1 MRAYLGF
8 EGIEACGKTTV
19 LSRLREEYPDFVYVR
34 EPGGTPMAEKLRTIA
49 ISVPE
54 DGETMHRD
62 TEALLFMASRI
73 QLLSNV
79 VVPAL
84 NRGATVVSDRT
95 FYSSLAYQ
103 GAATRGEYNSDIS
116 ELVNRFIRPIV
127 QPDFIIHLDVD
138 VETSI
143 RRKYG
148 RGELDAIES
157 RDREFFEAA
166 RNHFLRHC
174 RTLPNK
180 HIRVDAT
187 QSPEAV
193 YDAVVAILKDKGVIP
208 A

>member
-19 LSRLREEYPDFVYVR
+19 LSRLRKEYPDFVYVR

-84 NRGATVVSDRT
+84 NRGCTVISDRT

-116 ELVNRFIRPIV
+116 ELVNRFIRPIA
-127 QPDFIIHLDVD
+127 QPDFIVHLDVD

-143 RRKYG
+143 RRKHV

-157 RDREFFEAA
+157 RDREYFEAA

>member
-19 LSRLREEYPDFVYVR
+19 LSRLRKEYPDFVYVR

-84 NRGATVVSDRT
+84 NRGCTVISDRT

-116 ELVNRFIRPIV
+116 ELVNRFIRPIA

-143 RRKYG
+143 RRKHV

-157 RDREFFEAA
+157 RDREYFEAA